1 MLLLNQ
7 CSKCRGSLRPM
18 DFDNGVECI
27 NCGLTKFLEE
37 PITKIISQNKKIRTV
52 EKS

>member
-7 CSKCRGSLRPM
+7 CPKCHGTLRPM

-37 PITKIISQNKKIRTV
+37 PMKKIKKIRLAV
-52 EKS
+52 KKS

>member
-7 CSKCRGSLRPM
+7 CTKCGGSLRPM

-27 NCGLTKFLEE
+27 NCGLTRFLEE
-37 PITKIISQNKKIRTV
+37 PIKKIIPHNKKIRTM